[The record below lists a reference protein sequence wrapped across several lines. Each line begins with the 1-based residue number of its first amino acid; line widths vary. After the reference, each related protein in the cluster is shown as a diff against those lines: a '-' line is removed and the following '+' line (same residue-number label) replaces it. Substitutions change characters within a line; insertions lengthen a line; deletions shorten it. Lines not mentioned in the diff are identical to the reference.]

1 VFSSIPI
8 NGVQDNNMPI
18 KNSKYGNI
26 LFVCSANASRSIIAE
41 YLFNMLVRNTFLHE
55 KGIKA
60 YSAGVNKESEGKNI
74 TEETRTVLLETG
86 IDPQGRKCQHINK
99 ALVDWADIILTME
112 IKHKHYITNLFP
124 DDHSKVFLITE
135 FVGEEGEVD
144 NPYQKGIEAYRLCA
158 EQLGRLVRL
167 ILEKIEERLEH
178 NKSTG

>member
-1 VFSSIPI
+1 
-8 NGVQDNNMPI
+8 MPI

-41 YLFNMLVRNTFLHE
+41 YLFNTLVRNTVLHN

-60 YSAGVNKESEGKNI
+60 YSAGVNRELEGKDI
-74 TEETRTVLLETG
+74 TEETRTVLLEMG
-86 IDPQGRKCQHINK
+86 IDPEGRKCRHIDK
-99 ALVDWADIILTME
+99 ALMDWADIILTME

-124 DDHSKVFLITE
+124 DSHSKVILISE

-158 EQLGRLVRL
+158 EQLGCMVTS
-167 ILEKIEERLEH
+167 ILEKVEARL
-178 NKSTG
+178 GA

>member
-1 VFSSIPI
+1 
-8 NGVQDNNMPI
+8 MPI

-41 YLFNMLVRNTFLHE
+41 YLFNTLVRNTVLHD

-60 YSAGVNKESEGKNI
+60 DSAGVNKELEGKNI
-74 TEETRTVLLETG
+74 TEETRTVLLEMG
-86 IDPQGRKCQHINK
+86 IDPEGRKCQHIDK

-124 DDHSKVFLITE
+124 DDRSKVFLISE

-158 EQLGRLVRL
+158 EQLGRLVTL
-167 ILEKIEERLEH
+167 ILAKIEER
-178 NKSTG
+178 